1 MERGRRQSYWKRQI
15 VALLLC
21 CVSASALASFA
32 PVNAGPTL
40 QRQALAPHVQFWCD
54 GDGRSTLS
62 DARRAPL
69 QPLQRKQ
76 IAFGYR
82 ADACWF
88 HFALSNPASHPH
100 EVLLLIDYALLDSV
114 ELHGLNAGKWQHW
127 QMGDLLSFSQRPL
140 KLRSFV
146 VPLELLPEA
155 EADYWLRVETTSSM
169 TVPLVVASPKP
180 FIEHHLNNDWLLGV
194 FYGVGFG
201 LFCYHLVLW
210 IAARERIYRF
220 YVLHVGSSLAYV
232 ATLQGI
238 TYKYWP
244 ESLPFPDNFPY
255 VVGYLALLSGIL
267 FARDFLVTRQW
278 PRLDAALL
286 IMVAVLA
293 LFLFLQM
300 VLPTG
305 TVTRYMGMM
314 ALATMLMLILTG
326 AYSWFR
332 GGGQARIFVWAWSA
346 FLIMIGLLA
355 LNVYGLVTDLPII
368 LTLHGLHI
376 GIVLQQVL
384 LSFGLAARL
393 NDLKKESLQH
403 EQEIVR
409 AQAES
414 AAKGEFLARMSHEIR
429 TPMNAVLA
437 LTELLGDS
445 RLDDRQRHY
454 VTTINSAGETLLGVI
469 NDVLDYSKMS
479 AGKLALEQRPF
490 LLPRLFEEC
499 VTIMSA
505 AANQKNLRLNS
516 EFAQDLP
523 QWVLGDPVR
532 LKQVLLNLL
541 SNAIKFTEQGSV
553 TLAVKAELR
562 SDVQV
567 RLVVEVRDTGIGMS
581 RDQARDL
588 FRSFQQGDSSTSRK
602 YGGTGLGLAISKEL
616 LELMGG
622 VIEVDSQPGFGSRFH
637 FRIWLPLAQEVAEDE
652 KERRVSLAGLR
663 VLVVEDNTV
672 NQMVISELLNEIG
685 VESRIAPSGAEAIR
699 YLTRGEQSFDVV
711 LMDCEMPEMDGYEA
725 TRRIR
730 NLDGDVRRI
739 PIIALTAH
747 ALQEHREKCL
757 AAGMDDHISKPLRL
771 KALTEC
777 LLRWRVQ
784 A

>member
-1 MERGRRQSYWKRQI
+1 M
-15 VALLLC
+15 ALLLC
-21 CVSASALASFA
+21 CASMPVWGLPE
-32 PVNAGPTL
+32 PVNAGPSL

-54 GDGRSTLS
+54 GDGQSVLS
-62 DARRAPL
+62 DAQRAPL

-88 HFALSNPASHPH
+88 HFTLSNPASHPH

-114 ELHGLNAGKWQHW
+114 ELYGADAGEWQHW
-127 QMGDLLSFSQRPL
+127 AMGDLQPFAQRPL

-146 VPLELLPEA
+146 VPLTLLPEA
-155 EADYWLRVETTSSM
+155 QADYWLRVKSTSSM
-169 TVPLVVASPKP
+169 TVPLVIASQKP

-244 ESLPFPDNFPY
+244 TWLPFPDNFPF

-267 FARDFLVTRQW
+267 FARDFLITRKW
-278 PRLDAALL
+278 PRLDTALL

-293 LFLFLQM
+293 LFLLLQV
-300 VLPTG
+300 VLPAG

-326 AYSWFR
+326 AYSWCR
-332 GGGQARIFVWAWSA
+332 GGSQARIFVLAWGT
-346 FLIMIGLLA
+346 FLMMIGLLA
-355 LNVYGLVTDLPII
+355 LNVYGLVADLPII

-393 NDLKKESLQH
+393 SDLKKESLQH

-437 LTELLGDS
+437 LTELLADS
-445 RLDDRQRHY
+445 RLDDRQRRY

-469 NDVLDYSKMS
+469 NDVLDYSKIS
-479 AGKLALEQRPF
+479 AGKLTLEQRPF
-490 LLPRLFEEC
+490 LLRRLLDEC
-499 VTIMSA
+499 VTIMA
-505 AANQKNLRLNS
+505 VAANQKDLQLNS
-516 EFAQDLP
+516 KIGDDLP

-553 TLAVKAELR
+553 TLVVTAELK
-562 SDVQV
+562 SDMQARVK
-567 RLVVEVRDTGIGMS
+567 VEVRDTGIGMN
-581 RDQARDL
+581 QEQVRDL

-602 YGGTGLGLAISKEL
+602 YGGTGLGLAISKQLVEI
-616 LELMGG
+616 MGG
-622 VIEVDSQPGFGSRFH
+622 VIEVDSLPEFGSCFSFH
-637 FRIWLPLAQEVAEDE
+637 IWLPLAQEVAEDE
-652 KERRVSLAGLR
+652 KDLLISLTDLR
-663 VLVVEDNTV
+663 VLVVEDNAV
-672 NQMVISELLNEIG
+672 NQMVISALLNNMG
-685 VESRIAPSGAEAIR
+685 VAARIVSSGSEAIDF
-699 YLTRGEQSFDVV
+699 LTKHEESFDLV

-730 NLDGDVRRI
+730 KLGGDAGRI

-757 AAGMDDHISKPLRL
+757 AAGMDDHLAKPLTQQAIRDVL
-771 KALTEC
+771 A
-777 LLRWRVQ
+777 RWRSG
-784 A
+784 ARPGDANA